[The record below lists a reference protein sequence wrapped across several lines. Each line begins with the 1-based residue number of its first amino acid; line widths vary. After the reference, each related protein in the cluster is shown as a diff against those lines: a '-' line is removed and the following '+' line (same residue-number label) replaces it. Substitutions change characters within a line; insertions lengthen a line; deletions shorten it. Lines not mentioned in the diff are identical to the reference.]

1 MVHRIIATFAVN
13 LVWNTC
19 VARNFSTWLC
29 LAGCWIHERLLTISR
44 HWYLMSSACL
54 IIGHLGQTP
63 PFPSIS
69 GNNASLPR
77 SSLQLSQSFLQLTLL
92 FWTLV
97 SPSHRLRCWQ
107 LSYTRSCIRK
117 KKNPTFCKRLER
129 WRRLQCLSDYVFI
142 VLITILF

>member
-1 MVHRIIATFAVN
+1 MAHF
-13 LVWNTC
+13 C
-19 VARNFSTWLC
+19 S
-29 LAGCWIHERLLTISR
+29 IHSVQQMCQSYFYHMEKNVVVE
-44 HWYLMSSACL
+44 YMNDSSQYHDIDIWCHQACL

-92 FWTLV
+92 FWTSV

-117 KKNPTFCKRLER
+117 KKKKTDICKRLER

-142 VLITILF
+142 VLIIILF